1 MWGSDQAWM
10 NEAVAA
16 AAWGGGCIC
25 SELQARV
32 SLAKSHPGCVDSC
45 ARHLRPSAASAIQD
59 KGFVARFPSFTMPCV
74 VGEKDC
80 PSSFILCVLFGTLD
94 PLVGSLWPCAYR
106 PPPPFRSFGT
116 RAFLPPRQ
124 TGDHLSAPPA
134 AMSFILLN
142 MPTESN
148 HD

>member
-32 SLAKSHPGCVDSC
+32 SLAKSHPGCGDSC

-59 KGFVARFPSFTMPCV
+59 KGFVAPFPSFTMPCV
-74 VGEKDC
+74 VGEKDS
-80 PSSFILCVLFGTLD
+80 PSSVILCVLFGTLD

-106 PPPPFRSFGT
+106 PPLLIFRNTSIFT
-116 RAFLPPRQ
+116 
-124 TGDHLSAPPA
+124 TSA
-134 AMSFILLN
+134 
-142 MPTESN
+142 
-148 HD
+148 DG